1 MEKDEFDKYVIAGK
15 IAALVREESRSYVKV
30 GAPLLEIARKVE
42 DSIRKNGGM
51 PAFPVNLSLN
61 DEAAHYTP
69 VPVDERK
76 ISEGDVIKVDIGV
89 HVDGFIGDTA
99 YTVSF
104 GEKHKALVKAAE
116 DALEKAVPL
125 CIPGKA
131 VDEISGVIEDTIKSR
146 GFRPVANLTGHGL
159 GQWEGHAEPTIHNVR
174 VNYPYVLKEDD
185 VIAVEPFATD
195 GAGRIKDSEP
205 SVIFSLVR
213 KKPVRSQEA
222 RKIISDIEAFKGLP
236 FAERWLGSSF
246 GTRLA
251 MRDLRRSG
259 ILYEYP
265 VLKEVSKGII
275 TQAEHTVIVR
285 KTPVVTTDLKSFAD

>member
-1 MEKDEFDKYVIAGK
+1 MCNERASLQTLILDSYLQYMDKDEFDKYVLAGN
-15 IAALVREESRSYVKV
+15 IAAKVREESRSYVNV
-30 GAPLLEIARKVE
+30 GASLLEIAGKIE

-69 VPVDERK
+69 LPADGRK

-99 YTVSF
+99 YTASF
-104 GEKHKALVKAAE
+104 SEKHGAMVKAAE

-131 VDEISGVIEDTIKSR
+131 VDEISGVIEDTIKSH

-159 GQWEGHAEPTIHNVR
+159 RQWEGHAEPTIHNVR
-174 VNYPYVLKEDD
+174 VNYQYVLKEDD

-205 SVIFSLVR
+205 SVIFSLVG
-213 KKPVRSQEA
+213 KKPVRSREA
-222 RKIISDIEAFKGLP
+222 RKMLGDIEAFNGMP
-236 FAERWLGSSF
+236 FTERW
-246 GTRLA
+246 
-251 MRDLRRSG
+251 
-259 ILYEYP
+259 
-265 VLKEVSKGII
+265 
-275 TQAEHTVIVR
+275 
-285 KTPVVTTDLKSFAD
+285 